1 MRGRKACVCPRPSS
15 RPQDATVAFVLPSQK
30 PMWHQEGLLAD
41 LRTTQSTSP
50 YSSTPAA
57 SGGVAI
63 ARPAGQCQLR
73 SPQWPSV
80 LSSRREGP
88 FVSSLLTS
96 PLDEGLACRPGGPT
110 TPRRR
115 ICLAPLSPVLCS
127 MMATSH
133 MWLAQPPECGWC
145 VTEEVN
151 FSFT

>member
-1 MRGRKACVCPRPSS
+1 MCVPSS
-15 RPQDATVAFVLPSQK
+15 FI
-30 PMWHQEGLLAD
+30 
-41 LRTTQSTSP
+41 
-50 YSSTPAA
+50 AA
-57 SGGVAI
+57 SECDSGLCFAFTEARVAPGRLVGRSEDCPEHISVLVHPLQPAGGVAI

-96 PLDEGLACRPGGPT
+96 PLDEGLACRPGGPA

-115 ICLAPLSPVLCS
+115 ICLAPLSPVLWS
-127 MMATSH
+127 MTATSH
-133 MWLAQPPECGWC
+133 MWLVPPPECGWC